1 MAMPNV
7 APSVGPSAT
16 PYLRTEPGGNYTWIL
31 AALGLV
37 AFAAGSGV
45 ALAYGEMGAFFAA
58 LSLIGAMAV
67 MYDFR
72 IGAVLLLI
80 MLPMGA
86 THLFPHSLL
95 GVPGLNPNNVLVLA
109 TLASYLLRGGK
120 VGLLTPKPLMWLY
133 VIPIL
138 IAGAMGM
145 Q

>member
-31 AALGLV
+31 AAIGLV
-37 AFAAGSGV
+37 AFAA
-45 ALAYGEMGAFFAA
+45 GEMGAFFAA

-86 THLFPHSLL
+86 THLFPHSLM
-95 GVPGLNPNNVLVLA
+95 GIPGLNPNNVLVLA
-109 TLASYLLRGGK
+109 MLAS
-120 VGLLTPKPLMWLY
+120 
-133 VIPIL
+133 
-138 IAGAMGM
+138 
-145 Q
+145 